1 MLISNFYHIITMPL
15 VKDYELFLTE
25 QTHIAPQTMRNV
37 RGMLSRFPAP
47 SELDAKWFRKRLKE
61 VAPTTAR
68 NELKLAKQVFRWL
81 GLSTED
87 LKRVKIPKG
96 EGVTVDDLY
105 TREELTAI
113 FGACHDTRDKAI
125 IEVLFESACR
135 ASELLSMTF
144 ETVNFND
151 DGTAAIVVHGKT
163 GTRQALIFQSV
174 PALKLWMNVH
184 PTGKGRVWLTLRQPY
199 EPLTYSGLFQLVRK
213 KVRAAG
219 LKRPKRKLV
228 HMFRHS
234 RITELVKL
242 NVRGQTLAKLV
253 GWTKDSNMES
263 IYVHLSTAD
272 VEIEVKAKVFG
283 LEPDEAIYEPLLKST
298 ACPRCNTRNE
308 QSARVCIGCN
318 LPLSNEAI
326 VKALEQQ
333 KVAGDLEGR
342 VANLEDLI
350 RQVALGKVPAN
361 ERLIIEVYE
370 EPSKK
375 EQERVQRELEE
386 QIEAEESKKKE
397 VK

>member
-1 MLISNFYHIITMPL
+1 MSL
-15 VKDYELFLTE
+15 VKEYELFLSE
-25 QTHIAPQTMRNV
+25 QTHVAPTTMITMR
-37 RGMLSRFPAP
+37 RTLFRLPAP
-47 SELDAKWFRKRLKE
+47 SKLDAKWFRKRIKE
-61 VAPTTAR
+61 VAPATVR
-68 NELKLAKQVFRWL
+68 GELKLAKQVFRWL

-96 EGVTVDDLY
+96 KGVTVDDLY
-105 TREELTAI
+105 TRDELTAI
-113 FGACHDTRDKAI
+113 FGACHDTRDRAI

-135 ASELLSMTF
+135 ATELLSMTF
-144 ETVNFND
+144 ENTTFND
-151 DGTAAIVVHGKT
+151 DGTATVIISGKT
-163 GTRQALIFQSV
+163 GTRPVPIFQSV

-184 PTGKGRVWLTLRQPY
+184 PTGKGKVWLTLRQPH
-199 EPLTYSGLFQLVRK
+199 EPLTYSGLFQFVYK

-219 LKRPKRKLV
+219 LKRPKRKTV
-228 HMFRHS
+228 HMFRHT
-234 RITELVKL
+234 RITELVRL
-242 NVRGQTLAKLV
+242 NIRGQILAKLV
-253 GWTKDSNMES
+253 GWSKESGMEAV
-263 IYVHLSTAD
+263 YVHLSTAD
-272 VEIEVKAKVFG
+272 VENEVKAKVFG
-283 LEPDEAIYEPLLKST
+283 LEPDKAIYEPLLKST

-308 QSARVCIGCN
+308 QGARVCTGCN
-318 LPLSNEAI
+318 LPLSNDAI

-333 KVAGDLEGR
+333 NVVRDLEAR
-342 VANLEDLI
+342 VTSLEDLI